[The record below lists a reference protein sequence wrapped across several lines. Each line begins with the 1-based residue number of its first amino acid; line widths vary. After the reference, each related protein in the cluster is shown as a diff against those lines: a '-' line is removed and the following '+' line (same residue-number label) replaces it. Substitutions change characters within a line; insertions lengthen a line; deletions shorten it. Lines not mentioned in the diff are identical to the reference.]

1 MQVSEEGGKRECARA
16 NQVRCANIEDD
27 VSGMNSDCVLSN
39 RIAEVKEQKSSVL
52 WRPPNMS
59 EAGKMQ

>member
-1 MQVSEEGGKRECARA
+1 M
-16 NQVRCANIEDD
+16 RCANIEDD